1 MQVLSFDVGIRNLA
15 FAVVDTTPAGEVQ
28 DIRHWEVVDIVKDNG
43 SRAKNARN
51 IPLQRI
57 VGFLC
62 KSLDRRR
69 HLFDRVQSVAVE
81 QQPAGRGPV
90 SNIKCKV
97 LSHAIQMWAL
107 RSGMEDVQFINPK
120 KKTPASAP
128 TRTANRQPSTR
139 SRKCFRPSGSRR
151 GSRGST
157 RSRRRTTPRTA
168 CSSSPRGKCR
178 PDRAQSPSRAPQ
190 ILLEM

>member
-1 MQVLSFDVGIRNLA
+1 M
-15 FAVVDTTPAGEVQ
+15 Q

-120 KKTPASAP
+120 KKTPGIRTYADRKQAAIDKVEEMLSAERFAP
-128 TRTANRQPSTR
+128 WKSWFDALPKKDDAADCLLQLTAWEM
-139 SRKCFRPSGSRR
+139 PSGPCAEPVPK
-151 GSRGST
+151 
-157 RSRRRTTPRTA
+157 RRRRS
-168 CSSSPRGKCR
+168 C
-178 PDRAQSPSRAPQ
+178 
-190 ILLEM
+190 